1 MNIPLNTPFS
11 CATFP
16 TKGPGFAEPQIE
28 IVEGSIRIKFQRPE
42 GVTRD
47 EIYEA
52 ICYAVD
58 LDTVLKQIADAVK
71 PLGVEINPKIEVR

>member
-1 MNIPLNTPFS
+1 MMNTPLNAPFS

-16 TKGPGFAEPQIE
+16 TKGGAPEE
-28 IVEGSIRIKFQRPE
+28 STDTVEGSIRIEFQRPE

-58 LDTVLKQIADAVK
+58 FDDVLKQIADAVK